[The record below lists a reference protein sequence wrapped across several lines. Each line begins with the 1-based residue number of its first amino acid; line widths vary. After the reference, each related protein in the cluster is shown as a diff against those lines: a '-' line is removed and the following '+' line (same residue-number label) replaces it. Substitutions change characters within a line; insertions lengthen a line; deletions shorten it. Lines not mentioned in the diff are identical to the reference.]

1 MENFFTKS
9 RTQSLL
15 KAKIFLKPDCLL
27 QFYGF
32 LAKALNDVRMV
43 SKFV

>member
-1 MENFFTKS
+1 M
-9 RTQSLL
+9 
-15 KAKIFLKPDCLL
+15 FLKPDCLL

>member
-1 MENFFTKS
+1 MENFLQKAE
-9 RTQSLL
+9 L
-15 KAKIFLKPDCLL
+15 KACLKPIFLKPDCLL

-43 SKFV
+43 SKFA

>member
-1 MENFFTKS
+1 MENFLQKAE
-9 RTQSLL
+9 L
-15 KAKIFLKPDCLL
+15 KACLKPKFFETDCLL

>member
-1 MENFFTKS
+1 MENFLQKAE
-9 RTQSLL
+9 L
-15 KAKIFLKPDCLL
+15 KACLKPKFFFETGCLL